1 MGLPSLS
8 VPNCLGQNVIQ
19 SAALFEAGVAA
30 ILNTEAEKLQ
40 YLLAKCVPTTVLI
53 TTNAQIKD
61 IICCLKELEGSII
74 TKIEIGKNM
83 MYNLH

>member
-8 VPNCLGQNVIQ
+8 VSNCLGQNVIQ

-40 YLLAKCVPTTVLI
+40 HLLSNKCIPDDILI
-53 TTNAQIKD
+53 TVNGQVKD
-61 IICCLKELEGSII
+61 IICCLKGLEEAIVCKIKIGQELM
-74 TKIEIGKNM
+74 K
-83 MYNLH
+83 